1 MTVSC
6 TGQSAFKRP
15 PLSSRTRRPARC
27 PLLTGS
33 GYDIIEAA
41 DGSEGVAKARADLPD
56 LILMDIQLPVL

>member
-1 MTVSC
+1 M
-6 TGQSAFKRP
+6 
-15 PLSSRTRRPARC
+15 C

-56 LILMDIQLPVL
+56 LMLMDIQLPVL

>member
-15 PLSSRTRRPARC
+15 DQETCAVC

-56 LILMDIQLPVL
+56 LMLMDIQLPVL

>member
-1 MTVSC
+1 VHRTI
-6 TGQSAFKRP
+6 GLQAAAAFVEDQE
-15 PLSSRTRRPARC
+15 TCAVC

-56 LILMDIQLPVL
+56 LMLMDIQLPVL